1 MHCSKCGYELK
12 DDMNFCPKCGTKIV
26 SAVPSD
32 IFTDTRDGKVYNTV
46 KIGNQVW
53 MAQNFDY
60 DEEDSVC
67 YDNNNTNGKKYGRLY
82 TWEMAINVCPE
93 GWHLPN
99 NDEWYKLC
107 NYAYSIIR
115 TAHTKNIQVNQK
127 LGKYFKAKEGW
138 NNYDYKGKFGNSE
151 RKSGNGEDKFG
162 FAALPSGFYDNS
174 RGCFE
179 CVGECGYWWSADAYM
194 YNLNRHGYPTETI
207 LSTDAYY
214 YYMYNN
220 KDCISQ
226 NNSSKM
232 HMRSVRYVK
241 D

>member
-1 MHCSKCGYELK
+1 MSCSKCKYELK
-12 DDMNFCPKCGTKIV
+12 DDMNFCPRCGTKVV
-26 SAVPSD
+26 SAVSAN
-32 IFTDTRDGKVYNTV
+32 IFIDPNGRKYETV
-46 KIGNQVW
+46 KIGEQIW
-53 MAQNFDY
+53 MAENFDY

-67 YDNNNTNGKKYGRLY
+67 YDNNNANGKKYGRLY

-93 GWHLPN
+93 GWHLPS
-99 NDEWYKLC
+99 NDEWDKLC
-107 NYAYSIIR
+107 NYAYGIIR

-138 NNYDYKGKFGNSE
+138 NSYDYKGKFGNSE

-162 FAALPSGFYDNS
+162 FAALPGGYYDNS

-179 CVGECGYWWSADAYM
+179 CVGECGYWWSFTDSGIHDIDHF
-194 YNLNRHGYPTETI
+194 RHPKKFI
-207 LSTDAYY
+207 LPTDAYY

-220 KDCISQ
+220 EDYISQ
-226 NNSSKM
+226 NKSSKM